1 MISCKNSS
9 IKCIISCNRDII
21 IEGCALFFFFFF
33 FSLIG
38 LNLRV
43 WISIDAYNV
52 SCMSG
57 KNSNTGARGVK
68 QVNAGSATRR
78 YTQLW
83 SVTTPCR
90 RSTNRRP
97 QGKLCVTCRRWPV
110 ACVISLHAFPQI
122 QWYTLLASSF
132 CFLFEGGRKLWDRL
146 YTIEFY
152 LK

>member
-1 MISCKNSS
+1 MYYLVQQRYNNWGVRS
-9 IKCIISCNRDII
+9 
-21 IEGCALFFFFFF
+21 FFFFFF
-33 FSLIG
+33 FLFNRSGSSG
-38 LNLRV
+38 LDQHRRLQRV
-43 WISIDAYNV
+43 VHVRQTRIL
-52 SCMSG
+52 G
-57 KNSNTGARGVK
+57 HGALNRWTRGRRH
-68 QVNAGSATRR
+68 AG
-78 YTQLW
+78 TQLW